1 MRPNQALPVG
11 NQRGKQDDQMS
22 VLRFN
27 IASKVFVFKN
37 FIGSLNS
44 VRLVYYEYYQRGSPF
59 RLLGG
64 TRSRPDI
71 VISGRT
77 YRRSVRLRFEIVL

>member
-1 MRPNQALPVG
+1 L
-11 NQRGKQDDQMS
+11 GKIFKWQDDT
-22 VLRFN
+22 LYG
-27 IASKVFVFKN
+27 KVFKWLDRADGCQLGTLN
-37 FIGSLNS
+37 MASIGFSLNNFFFS
-44 VRLVYYEYYQRGSPF
+44 MNSFPLVHIDNYQRRSPF

-77 YRRSVRLRFEIVL
+77 